1 MTTRVDLVGV
11 CKQIIPIQQPEV
23 SQKWIITFWGTT
35 KKCENKNGK
44 ILTFSIFKKPFN
56 VWNWL
61 APQNNS
67 TIQFSDSV
75 LQLGIQK
82 EWQKNEIIV
91 TFLYCCKYWTDEDS
105 DFLDDISPNLCRTN
119 ISFVMQ
125 LILEHYCP
133 PSLYREPKN
142 SWE

>member
-1 MTTRVDLVGV
+1 MVVVGV
-11 CKQIIPIQQPEV
+11 CKQIILIQQPEV
-23 SQKWIITFWGTT
+23 PQKWIILIFGTLY
-35 KKCENKNGK
+35 GK

-61 APQNNS
+61 ALQNNS
-67 TIQFSDSV
+67 TIQFSDKV

-82 EWQKNEIIV
+82 QWQKNESIV